1 MVQGVQAVERAQADL
16 TALENK
22 WHSQL
27 RDQQR
32 LSPHTLSAYRRDV
45 AQLIVFLAEHFGRDI
60 SADDFTR
67 LSLTDLR
74 AFMAARR
81 ADGTASRSL
90 NRSLSALRHFAGFL
104 TENGIKAST
113 AFSTINPP
121 SGKAGLPRP
130 VASQDVLK
138 LIELALSSPPSN
150 PSRAWMQQRDAALLT
165 LIYGTG
171 LRISE
176 ALSITHAHLANGDM
190 LRITGKGGKQR
201 DVPLLPLVRH
211 ALEDYLAV
219 LPFAPRDDEPIFRG
233 ARGGVWSARQ
243 AQAMLAGL
251 RRQLG
256 LADSV
261 TPHALRHSFASH
273 LLAGGGDLRTIQE
286 LLGHAQLSSTQIYTA
301 VDESALLSV
310 YDKAHPR
317 K

>member
-1 MVQGVQAVERAQADL
+1 MARATQADL
-16 TALENK
+16 TALEK
-22 WHSQL
+22 RWHSQL

-32 LSPHTLSAYRRDV
+32 LSPHTLTAYRRDI
-45 AQLIVFLAEHFGRDI
+45 AQFINFLSAHYGRDI
-60 SADDFTR
+60 SADDFVR

-81 ADGTASRSL
+81 ADGTAGRSL

-104 TENGIKAST
+104 TENGIMASP

-121 SGKAGLPRP
+121 ASKAGLPRP
-130 VASQDVLK
+130 VASQDVLR
-138 LIELALSSPPSN
+138 LIELASSSCASN
-150 PSRAWMQQRDAALLT
+150 PSRAWTGKRNAALLT

-176 ALSITHAHLANGDM
+176 ALSITGAHLADGDM

-211 ALEDYLAV
+211 ALEDYLTA
-219 LPFAPRDDEPIFRG
+219 LPFAPRDDEPVFRG

-301 VDESALLSV
+301 VDENALLSV